1 MLYRLNRWTSSETAW
16 CYIINITGSIWRWR
30 GAKLAGC
37 TATVHDDLAQDA
49 GGYSNPANIAHGM
62 LLGVDYLRSSCE
74 NSGHIFRTGEV
85 FLVICSGLVK
95 FGRKVG
101 AKDEGECKCYRRN
114 IWKW

>member
-1 MLYRLNRWTSSETAW
+1 MVNFMVPFILKFLSNTLYRLKERVVPMLYRLNRWTSSEIAC
-16 CYIINITGSIWRWR
+16 CYITNITGSIWRWR

-85 FLVICSGLVK
+85 LVERGSV
-95 FGRKVG
+95 
-101 AKDEGECKCYRRN
+101 
-114 IWKW
+114 